1 MSTTLTQAK
10 IAERSA
16 VADDAVVEIHNG
28 GLLSKKKKE
37 NQGNVRLTW

>member
-28 GLLSKKKKE
+28 GLLSKKRKK
-37 NQGNVRLTW
+37 TKAMSD